1 VDIEYLHR
9 KEIDE
14 EKWDQVIAGSGAET
28 IYPYSWYLDSV
39 AEHWSALVMDGYRY
53 LMPLVWKRKLGIS
66 YLYQPYYVQQ
76 LGVFSREHVDPT
88 VIADLISKIPGKFRV
103 ANIHFNAQN
112 LVSQS
117 RSIEVTD
124 RTNYILSLDGGYEKI
139 GSSYSTNTQRNLRK
153 GLISA
158 STPDRNLS
166 CRELVDFKRNN
177 DVMSRTEKEYS
188 RLVSLLETIINRNAG
203 VIYSTGRGENL
214 NAAAFFAFSRTRA
227 VYLLSV
233 SDETG
238 KEQRSM
244 FRIVDAFI
252 RDHAGSGLILDFEGS
267 NIPSVARFFSGFG
280 AKPETYQAVMFRRFP
295 FSFIRT

>member
-1 VDIEYLHR
+1 MV
-9 KEIDE
+9 
-14 EKWDQVIAGSGAET
+14 AGSGAET

-53 LMPLVWKRKLGIS
+53 LMPLVWKRKWGIA
-66 YLYQPYYVQQ
+66 YLYQPYYTQQ

-88 VIADLISKIPGKFRV
+88 IITEMISGIPGKFRM
-103 ANIHFNAQN
+103 ARIHFNAQN
-112 LVSQS
+112 MVSQS

-124 RTNYILSLDGGYEKI
+124 RTNYILSLNGDYKEI
-139 GSSYSTNTQRNLRK
+139 SASYSTNTRRNIKK
-153 GLISA
+153 GLSFGTSIRK
-158 STPDRNLS
+158 DIS
-166 CRELVDFKRNN
+166 CRELIDLKRKN
-177 DVMSRTEKEYS
+177 DVVVRAEREYS
-188 RLVSLLETIINRNAG
+188 RLNDLLETIMKNNAG
-203 VIYSTGRGENL
+203 VIYSTGTGENL
-214 NAAAFFAFSRTRA
+214 NAAAFFAFSSTRA
-227 VYLLSV
+227 IYLLSV

-252 RDHAGSGLILDFEGS
+252 RDHSGSGLTLDFEGS

-280 AKPETYQAVMFRRFP
+280 ATKEIYQAVMFRRFP